1 LGALNR
7 ADSAAIDEESFFRKY
22 LELYSL
28 KKEDL
33 FEGEEESIRTKAKDY
48 KRSVAAYE
56 FKREQCALIVV
67 DMQNDFVK
75 PHAPLWIPEATRQV
89 PLIKKL
95 IESCRELKIPVIYT
109 THTIAPDCSADFYEF
124 SDAMRKGAIREGS
137 VGADIYPE
145 LYPKK
150 GERVITAKHS
160 FSAMLGT
167 DLDYVLRNRNVKT
180 VLMCGTL
187 TNYCVESTAR
197 DAYGLD
203 YHVAMI
209 SDCCS
214 TDNPFCHQA
223 TLDTL
228 RRGWARVLTSEEL
241 IRIFRGNDSRVPDR
255 VSESQ
260 LLVEKS
266 R

>member
-1 LGALNR
+1 MNR
-7 ADSAAIDEESFFRKY
+7 ADDPKVDGDSFFQKY
-22 LELYSL
+22 LELYNL
-28 KKEDL
+28 NKEDL
-33 FEGEEESIRTKAKDY
+33 YDGEEQSIRLAAKDY
-48 KRSVAAYE
+48 KRSVAAFE
-56 FKREQCALIVV
+56 FKREECALIVV

-75 PHAPLWIPEATRQV
+75 PNAPLWIPEATRQV
-89 PLIKKL
+89 PKIKWLID
-95 IESCRELKIPVIYT
+95 SCRNLQIPVIYT
-109 THTIAPDCSADFYEF
+109 AHTIAQDCAADFYEF
-124 SDAMRKGAIREGS
+124 SEAMRKGAIREGS
-137 VGADIYPE
+137 AGADIYLE
-145 LYPKK
+145 LYPRK

-167 DLDYVLRNRNVKT
+167 DLDYVLRNRKVRS

-197 DAYGLD
+197 DAYGLG

-214 TDNPFCHQA
+214 TDNPLCHQS

-241 IRIFRGNDSRVPDR
+241 IRIFLQNDNLATNDAK
-255 VSESQ
+255 EAEI
-260 LLVEKS
+260 LVKEN

>member
-1 LGALNR
+1 VV
-7 ADSAAIDEESFFRKY
+7 DEDSFFEKY
-22 LELYSL
+22 LELYDL

-33 FEGEEESIRTKAKDY
+33 FDGEESSIRLAARDY
-48 KRSVAAYE
+48 KRSVVAYE
-56 FKREQCALIVV
+56 LRREQCALIVV

-75 PHAPLWIPEATRQV
+75 PDAPLWIPEATRQV
-89 PLIKKL
+89 PKIRKL

-109 THTIAPDCSADFYEF
+109 AHTIAPDCAADFYGY

-145 LYPKK
+145 LYPKE
-150 GERVITAKHS
+150 GERIITAKHS

-197 DAYGLD
+197 DAYGLA

-214 TDNPFCHQA
+214 TDNPLCHQA

-241 IRIFRGNDSRVPDR
+241 IRIFREEDST
-255 VSESQ
+255 ESHQ
-260 LLVEKS
+260 AGGSKLLIQQT